1 MFARTGHQEHHQRVE
16 ALVQRWL
23 AERQALIGAW
33 TALQEAQRGNA
44 APATLSVRLKA
55 FCEILMDYVSAGHF
69 EVYDELL
76 AEAERRDDGPAP
88 ASQALLARV
97 QATTDAVIRFNDL
110 CEDPHDAAA
119 LAHLP
124 RELPILGLELES
136 RFQTEDRLLALL
148 HDSAG
153 TAAATAD
160 DRP

>member
-1 MFARTGHQEHHQRVE
+1 MFARTGHQEHHRRVE

-23 AERQALIGAW
+23 AERQALIAAW
-33 TALQEAQRGNA
+33 TALQEAQRTRA
-44 APATLSVRLKA
+44 SPATLSTRLEA

-76 AEAERRDDGPAP
+76 AEAERRDESAAP
-88 ASQALLARV
+88 AQGLLAQV

-136 RFQTEDRLLALL
+136 RFQTEDRLIALL

-153 TAAATAD
+153 SAPATAA

>member
-1 MFARTGHQEHHQRVE
+1 MFSRTGHQEHHRRVE

-23 AERQALIGAW
+23 AERQALIVAW
-33 TALQEAQRGNA
+33 TALQDAQRGNA
-44 APATLSVRLKA
+44 APATLSARLEA

-88 ASQALLARV
+88 ASQALLGRV

-110 CEDPHDAAA
+110 CENPHDAAA
-119 LAHLP
+119 LAQLP
-124 RELPILGLELES
+124 RELPVLGLELES
-136 RFQTEDRLLALL
+136 RFQTEDRLIALL

-153 TAAATAD
+153 SAAVTAD